1 MATIKAN
8 TKKRIKELLK
18 MIEEKAIS
26 NIDKSLN
33 CGAIAENSEFL
44 EDNYLLASA
53 LIEDVQ
59 IDYKI
64 KTKEHRKE
72 AENLFKFI

>member
-1 MATIKAN
+1 MATKTQ

-33 CGAIAENSEFL
+33 CGAIAENSEFR
-44 EDNYLLASA
+44 EENHLLAMA
-53 LIEDVQ
+53 LIEDAQ
-59 IDYKI
+59 FMYRI
-64 KTKEHRKE
+64 KTKEYRKE